1 MGEDGDHG
9 EEMVTMERRMV
20 TMERRM
26 VTMWGDVN
34 KSIQEYREQ
43 PHTLVFFID
52 LAVAVGFMP
61 FLSQVCLLV
70 KK

>member
-1 MGEDGDHG
+1 
-9 EEMVTMERRMV
+9 MVTMGK
-20 TMERRM
+20 RM

>member
-1 MGEDGDHG
+1 
-9 EEMVTMERRMV
+9 MV

-34 KSIQEYREQ
+34 KWIQEYREQ
-43 PHTLVFFID
+43 PHTLVFCID
-52 LAVAVGFMP
+52 LAVTVGFVP